1 MSFPIRYRN
10 LNGVIAFASGCHISR
25 VARARRIFG
34 RQSILVT
41 MSGDT
46 SSPRAEWEAAFSASP
61 TRDAEFT
68 TLSGIPLDPVYG
80 PEDGDFPGQ
89 YPYTR
94 GPYASMYRSRL
105 WTMRMFA
112 GFGTAEDT
120 NWRFKE
126 IIKAGG
132 TGLSTAF
139 DMPTLLGLDSDDPMS
154 LGEVGRCGV
163 AVDSLSDMEDLYAG
177 IDLGEVTTSMTI
189 NSPAAVIF
197 SMFIAQAE
205 KAGVQ
210 RARLGGTLQ
219 NDILKEYQAQ
229 KEFVFP
235 PRQSMRLVRDTIDF
249 TAAEMPRWHSV
260 SISGY
265 HIREAGSTAV
275 EELAFTLANGFAYV
289 ELALAAGLD
298 VDAFAPRLSFFFN
311 AHIDFFEEIA
321 KYRAARRIWARWMKD
336 RYGATDPR
344 SMQCRFHTQTA
355 GVSLTAQQPEVNIAR
370 TAIEA
375 LAGVLGGTQSL
386 HTNSMDEALALPT
399 EKAARIALRTQQVI
413 AHETNVA
420 HVADPLG
427 GSYYVESLTD
437 EVERQ
442 AEEIFAHLE
451 SLGNGSLLEGVITGI
466 EENWFQGRISD
477 SAYDLERR
485 LNAGQRITVGVNGF
499 KDGNE
504 EDQMQL
510 LRITNEDEL
519 RQRKRLDGVRSDR
532 NQDAVAAALEK
543 LRTEAEDPEV
553 NLMPTLIEAS
563 HVYATVGEMMS
574 TMAGVFGRHVEV
586 PSI

>member
-1 MSFPIRYRN
+1 MVIHQPSNRELWEEAFESSN
-10 LNGVIAFASGCHISR
+10 L
-25 VARARRIFG
+25 
-34 RQSILVT
+34 
-41 MSGDT
+41 
-46 SSPRAEWEAAFSASP
+46 
-61 TRDAEFT
+61 RDADFQT
-68 TLSGIPLDPVYG
+68 MSGIPLDPVYG
-80 PEDGDFPGQ
+80 PDDGEFPGQ
-89 YPYTR
+89 FPYTR

-112 GFGTAEDT
+112 GFGTADDT

-163 AVDSLSDMEDLYAG
+163 AIDTIADMEDLYRG
-177 IDLGEVTTSMTI
+177 IDLGEITTSMTI

-197 SMFIAQAE
+197 AMFVAQAE
-205 KAGVQ
+205 LAGTPRSQ
-210 RARLGGTLQ
+210 LGGTLQ

-265 HIREAGSTAV
+265 HIREAGSSAV

-289 ELALAAGLD
+289 ELALEAGLP

-321 KYRAARRIWARWMKD
+321 KYRAARRIWARWMKE
-336 RYGATDPR
+336 RYGAENER
-344 SMQCRFHTQTA
+344 SMQLRFHCQTA
-355 GVSLTAQQPEVNIAR
+355 GVSLTAQQPEVNIVR

-375 LAGVLGGTQSL
+375 LAGVLGGAQSL

-413 AHETNVA
+413 ATETNVT

-427 GSYYVESLTD
+427 GSHFVEALTD
-437 EVERQ
+437 EMEAQ
-442 AEEIFAHLE
+442 AEALFDYLDQ
-451 SLGNGSLLEGVITGI
+451 LGDGSMLEGAIKGI
-466 EENWFQGRISD
+466 EENWFQGKIAD
-477 SAYDLERR
+477 SAYELERQ
-485 LNAGQRITVGVNGF
+485 LNAGRRITVGVNAYTE
-499 KDGNE
+499 GNDE
-504 EDQMQL
+504 AQMDL
-510 LRITNEDEL
+510 LKITTEDES
-519 RQRKRLDGVRSDR
+519 RQRKRLDQVRQDR
-532 NQDAVAAALEK
+532 DQHAVDSALA
-543 LRTEAEDPEV
+543 RIHTESADSSV
-553 NLMPTLIEAS
+553 NLMPALIDAVKVHATL
-563 HVYATVGEMMS
+563 GEIMG
-574 TMAGVFGRHVEV
+574 TMESEFGRHVEV
-586 PSI
+586 PVI